1 MFMCNALVKVHQKL
15 FKSILIVINNKLLV
29 ILYYNAFKLLKIIN
43 NIKVTIFMKYRLKI
57 KKSIILQLVTKTL
70 FYIKKIQNLIEF

>member
-1 MFMCNALVKVHQKL
+1 M
-15 FKSILIVINNKLLV
+15 